1 MFGSNPGNYILA
13 QEGAIMPGGSVND
26 TMSGK
31 NATQWANA
39 TLAFAQE
46 GFTTKD
52 LVNETID
59 LGNSS
64 TSNATLAF
72 AQEGAIMPGGS
83 VNDTMSGKNATQW
96 ANATLAFAQEGF
108 TTKDLVNETI
118 DLGNSST
125 SNATLAFAQE
135 GAIMPGG
142 SVNDTMSG
150 KNATQW
156 ANATLA
162 FAQEGFTTKDLVN
175 ETIDLGNSST
185 SNATLAF
192 AQEGAIMPGG
202 SVNDTMSGKNATQWA
217 NATLATALVS

>member
-1 MFGSNPGNYILA
+1 MKNIILIAMVATFFITMSGSNLGNYILA
-13 QEGAIMPGGSVND
+13 QEGAITPEGSVND

-72 AQEGAIMPGGS
+72 AQEGAITP
-83 VNDTMSGKNATQW
+83 
-96 ANATLAFAQEGF
+96 E
-108 TTKDLVNETI
+108 
-118 DLGNSST
+118 
-125 SNATLAFAQE
+125 
-135 GAIMPGG
+135 
-142 SVNDTMSG
+142 
-150 KNATQW
+150 
-156 ANATLA
+156 
-162 FAQEGFTTKDLVN
+162 
-175 ETIDLGNSST
+175 
-185 SNATLAF
+185 
-192 AQEGAIMPGG
+192 G